1 MQRCRKLTKQPPVG
15 RPNDAGRSREY
26 LTPDEVERM
35 IAAARC
41 AGITLTV
48 RAGMLHISRLKHGSS
63 STHPLR
69 GGLMTRRTVHYMVV
83 EAA

>member
-1 MQRCRKLTKQPPVG
+1 MAAVIDLPHTSFSAKRQKQPPVG

-48 RAGMLHISRLKHGSS
+48 RAGMLTSRDSS
-63 STHPLR
+63 PAPHPLTHCAE
-69 GGLMTRRTVHYMVV
+69 GS
-83 EAA
+83 